1 MGDSAAQNTTA
12 NEQAPPPDTTIS
24 AEGQWCDF
32 PKKVL
37 LERIAKAN
45 IANYTGKLDWNAGSE
60 PLGSHFTPLD
70 CYGDGKLG
78 FCDNFVLM
86 CVVPD
91 YQVTIPND
99 HDLQKKDSRSQQ
111 YAHLG
116 LRCKTIRE
124 ILDNHEIYPD
134 VSPARLFDTTKVSE
148 KLPNHADAVRLPS
161 TINATTVPMLDPDKK
176 VQAWFKQLI
185 IIHTPNSDMQAV
197 INLIRSGE
205 FAKWGLYLNDFDVRA
220 AHSSPQ
226 TL

>member
-1 MGDSAAQNTTA
+1 M
-12 NEQAPPPDTTIS
+12 
-24 AEGQWCDF
+24 
-32 PKKVL
+32 
-37 LERIAKAN
+37 
-45 IANYTGKLDWNAGSE
+45 
-60 PLGSHFTPLD
+60 
-70 CYGDGKLG
+70 
-78 FCDNFVLM
+78 
-86 CVVPD
+86 PD
-91 YQVTIPND
+91 YQVAIPDDPERPN
-99 HDLQKKDSRSQQ
+99 KDSRSQQ
-111 YAHLG
+111 YVHLG
-116 LRCKTIRE
+116 LRCKIIRE
-124 ILDNHEIYPD
+124 ILDNHGIGYTD

-226 TL
+226 TLDRTPQTSGLSTGQTPTGTPWPCVVRSPKHSPSRRL